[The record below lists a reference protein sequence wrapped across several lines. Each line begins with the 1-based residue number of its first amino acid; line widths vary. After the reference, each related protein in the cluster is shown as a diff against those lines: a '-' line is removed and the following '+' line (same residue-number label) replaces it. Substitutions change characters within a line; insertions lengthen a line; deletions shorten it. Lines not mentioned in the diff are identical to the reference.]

1 MKNTEKNR
9 LKKVKT
15 LDGFLGLLHIIRNV
29 KNADED
35 SRI

>member
-15 LDGFLGLLHIIRNV
+15 LDGLGLLHIIRNV

>member
-1 MKNTEKNR
+1 MKNMEKNR

-15 LDGFLGLLHIIRNV
+15 LGRILGLLHIIRNV

>member
-15 LDGFLGLLHIIRNV
+15 LDGF
-29 KNADED
+29 
-35 SRI
+35 RITAYNKECEKR